1 VKLVKVKLLIGA
13 TEGAAGETVE
23 VSESR
28 AKSLIR
34 GGAGQPAN
42 KTAAKAVD
50 EPYPK
55 DKK

>member
-1 VKLVKVKLLIGA
+1 MKLVKVKLLIGA
-13 TEGAAGETVE
+13 TEGAAGETIE